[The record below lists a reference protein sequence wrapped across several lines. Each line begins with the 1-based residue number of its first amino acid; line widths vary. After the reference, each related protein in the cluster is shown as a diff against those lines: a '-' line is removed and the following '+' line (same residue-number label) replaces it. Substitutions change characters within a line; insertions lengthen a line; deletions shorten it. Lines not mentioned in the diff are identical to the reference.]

1 MGHESTPAPV
11 ADGAEPWRRLEEKVG
26 RVGKSLRGLAT
37 EESVADLRATLDVP
51 HRIHRNPY
59 LTLAA
64 AAGAGYV
71 LGGGLNSWVT
81 RVLLESGLRLGLQ
94 IAVLPLLKE
103 QLEALVLNAPEGS
116 EEQIPPHEGEAP

>member
-1 MGHESTPAPV
+1 MGHESTYPPEEV
-11 ADGAEPWRRLEEKVG
+11 GAEPWRRLEKKVE

-37 EESVADLRATLDVP
+37 EESVAELRATLDVP

-71 LGGGLNSWVT
+71 LGGGLSSWVT
-81 RVLLESGLRLGLQ
+81 RVVLESGLRLGLQ

-103 QLEALVLNAPEGS
+103 QLEALVLSAPPDS
-116 EEQIPPHEGEAP
+116 DEQIPHPQGEEP